1 MVDTLV
7 GTLVETFVAGLT
19 FGESQVLRNLALIP
33 VFGAPEG
40 GPVYISLRQAM
51 QRRGLVIREVSSS
64 GSVPDLL
71 VENAG
76 DDPVM
81 ILDGEELLGAKQNRV
96 LNTTVMIPARSK
108 VVVPVSCT
116 ERGRWGYSSP
126 VFAESDAM
134 LHHSA
139 RVHKSEGVHAALRA
153 DGSHRS
159 RQGEVWQ
166 DIQTLH
172 MEAHVASPT
181 HAMHDVYVERREQL
195 ADIEG
200 AFRLQAGQVGGV
212 FMVDGKVTGL
222 EAVSRPEVYADVH
235 LKLVRSYGLEATLR
249 GGSQATGDD
258 WPAMQAFLDRLVEC
272 KWEPFPAVGAGEDLR
287 AEDAGLVGSAL
298 LVDKVPVHLA
308 LFASVNDAP
317 RRRWVR
323 PEQGAPNPVA

>member
-1 MVDTLV
+1 MVD
-7 GTLVETFVAGLT
+7 TLVETFVAGLT
-19 FGESQVLRNLALIP
+19 FGESQAFRNLALIP
-33 VFGAPEG
+33 IFGAPEG
-40 GPVYISLRQAM
+40 GPAYISLRQAM
-51 QRRGLVIREVSSS
+51 RRGGLVIREVSSS

-76 DDPVM
+76 DDP
-81 ILDGEELLGAKQNRV
+81 
-96 LNTTVMIPARSK
+96 VMIPARSK

-139 RVHKSEGVHAALRA
+139 RVHKHTGVHAALRA
-153 DGSHRS
+153 EGSHRS
-159 RQGEVWQ
+159 HQGEVWE
-166 DIQTLH
+166 DIQELH
-172 MEAHVASPT
+172 VAARVASPT

-195 ADIEG
+195 ADLERL
-200 AFRLQAGQVGGV
+200 FRLQDGQVGGV

-235 LKLVRSYGLEATLR
+235 LKLVRSYGLEAALR
-249 GGSQATGDD
+249 GGGQPAGDD

-287 AEDAGLVGSAL
+287 AEGVGLVGSAL
-298 LVDKVPVHLA
+298 VVERVPVHLA
-308 LFASVNDAP
+308 LFASAKDGP

-323 PEQGAPNPVA
+323 PGEEAPRPVA

>member
-1 MVDTLV
+1 MVD
-7 GTLVETFVAGLT
+7 TLVETFVAGLT
-19 FGESQVLRNLALIP
+19 FGESQAFRNLALIP

-40 GPVYISLRQAM
+40 GPAYISLRQAM
-51 QRRGLVIREVSSS
+51 RRGGLVIREVSSS

-96 LNTTVMIPARSK
+96 LNTTVMVPARSK

-153 DGSHRS
+153 EGSHRS

-166 DIQTLH
+166 DIQELH
-172 MEAHVASPT
+172 VAARVASPT

-195 ADIEG
+195 ADIERL
-200 AFRLQAGQVGGV
+200 FRLQDGQVGGV
-212 FMVDGKVTGL
+212 FMVDGRVTGL

-235 LKLVRSYGLEATLR
+235 LKLVRSYGLEAALR
-249 GGSQATGDD
+249 GGGTKSAGDD

-287 AEDAGLVGSAL
+287 AEGAGLVGSAL
-298 LVDKVPVHLA
+298 VVEKVPVHLA
-308 LFASVNDAP
+308 LFASAKDGP

-323 PEQGAPNPVA
+323 PGEGTPNPLT